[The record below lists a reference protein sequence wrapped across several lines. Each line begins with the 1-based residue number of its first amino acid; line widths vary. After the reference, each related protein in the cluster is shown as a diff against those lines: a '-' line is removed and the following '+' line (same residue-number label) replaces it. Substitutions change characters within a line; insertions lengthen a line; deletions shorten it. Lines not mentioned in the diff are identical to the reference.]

1 MHPNRRAPSLAII
14 PLGRPCAPAL
24 AAFGL
29 LPITTLFAASALS
42 QEFVAKQLA
51 HCMIDIPVH
60 CGSAQPGGGRIVK
73 CLHEKRD
80 ELTTECR
87 AAVVPTDFPDASEGL
102 KVDVSIDKLKSMQG
116 SLIVMLNEDA
126 TTFPR
131 TAKRTV
137 MMPIASDAPTAVFR
151 HLKPGTYAV
160 SVVHDLDDN
169 GKYDPG
175 EGFAASNSTV
185 SPPSFAASA
194 MQIDQNTAVT
204 LSMRYP

>member
-1 MHPNRRAPSLAII
+1 MHPNRHAPSLAIV
-14 PLGRPCAPAL
+14 PLGRSYAPAL

-29 LPITTLFAASALS
+29 LFAAPALS

-73 CLHEKRD
+73 CLQERRD

-87 AAVVPTDFPDASEGL
+87 AAVTPTDFPDATVGL
-102 KVDVSIDKLKSMQG
+102 KVDVTIDKLKSKEG

-126 TTFPR
+126 ATFPR

-137 MMPIASDAPTAVFR
+137 MMPIAGDAPATAFQ

-175 EGFAASNSTV
+175 EGFVASNSTL

-194 MQIDQNTAVT
+194 MQIDKNTTVA

>member
-1 MHPNRRAPSLAII
+1 LAII
-14 PLGRPCAPAL
+14 AL
-24 AAFGL
+24 AA
-29 LPITTLFAASALS
+29 LFCHPALS
-42 QEFVAKQLA
+42 QDEFVGKQLA
-51 HCMIDIPVH
+51 HCVIDIPVH

-73 CLHEKRD
+73 CLQDKRAEITD
-80 ELTTECR
+80 ECR
-87 AAVVPTDFPDASEGL
+87 AAVTPTDFPDATEGL
-102 KVDVSIDKLKSMQG
+102 KVDVTIDKLKSKQG

-126 TTFPR
+126 ATFPR

-137 MMPIASDAPTAVFR
+137 MLPIASDAPAVAFR

-194 MQIDQNTAVT
+194 MPIDKNTAVA